1 MYANLLQEMS
11 NIGRVRFREV
21 SATWRFCYDSLTV
34 ISSVPEKSVLCRE
47 VSAIKDVRYKEVSL
61 YWMKIR
67 PCKETFVLLR
77 RLAWQGYPFIQ
88 EN

>member
-34 ISSVPEKSVLCRE
+34 ISSVPEKSPL
-47 VSAIKDVRYKEVSL
+47 
-61 YWMKIR
+61 
-67 PCKETFVLLR
+67 
-77 RLAWQGYPFIQ
+77 
-88 EN
+88 